1 MSDPAPIPVLLGRE
15 KASLGSRWTRRALIG
30 ATAGAAAWALVGC
43 GGDEPDD
50 PGDRPE
56 ASPVP
61 SPSPPLPPLASP
73 VAGFLDPARWRGRS
87 LTVASQGGSYQQAQ
101 DAAYFGPFQVATGAT
116 VSQDTTVL
124 GELRRQV
131 DDEAVQWDLV
141 CLPTEDVLPL
151 ARDGY
156 LRPVDYGVVDDS
168 VLFSETGIVMQYGV
182 GADFFSTVIIGPPD
196 PTTAALTWADV
207 WDTAAGVPARSLRR
221 YPAGTMEFALIADG
235 VPLGDLYPLDVE
247 RAFVSLGRI
256 APNVAVWYE
265 DSKQP
270 VELVV
275 NGEVGLASAWNVRTT
290 LPDARGQVGISWTG
304 GMLSGD
310 SWVVPAG
317 APNADVAMSLI
328 SYATRAVPTA
338 NFSRLIP
345 FGPVNREALA
355 LLTPGEWEVLPTS
368 EAHMAV
374 QFVENWNYWVDNRE
388 RLSRRFDAW
397 LESARRGA
405 DEPPP

>member
-1 MSDPAPIPVLLGRE
+1 MSDERRGDRPRLAPARGLGRR
-15 KASLGSRWTRRALIG
+15 LSRRGLVSA
-30 ATAGAAAWALVGC
+30 ATGLVAGALVGC
-43 GGDEPDD
+43 GGDEP
-50 PGDRPE
+50 GGG
-56 ASPVP
+56 
-61 SPSPPLPPLASP
+61 SPPTSSPEPEVTLALPPLASP
-73 VAGFLDPARWRGRS
+73 VAGYLDPSRWQGRS
-87 LTVASQGGSYQQAQ
+87 LTVASQGGDYQQAQ
-101 DAAYFGPFQVATGAT
+101 ADAYFGPFQVATGA
-116 VSQDTTVL
+116 SIAQDTTVL

-156 LRPVDYGVVDDS
+156 LRPIDYSVVDDS

-182 GADFFSTVIIGPPD
+182 GADFFSTVIIGPAGATSPG
-196 PTTAALTWADV
+196 LTWADV
-207 WDTAAGVPARSLRR
+207 WDPGVGLPGRSLRR
-221 YPAGTMEFALIADG
+221 FPAGTLEFALIADG
-235 VPLGDLYPLDVE
+235 VALADLYPLDVE
-247 RAFVSLGRI
+247 RAFVSLRRI
-256 APNVAVWYE
+256 APSVAVWYE

-290 LPDARGQVGISWTG
+290 LPDARGQIGISWAG

-317 APNADVAMSLI
+317 APNADVAMSLVN
-328 SYATRAVPTA
+328 YATRAVPTA

-355 LLTPGEWEVLPTS
+355 LLTPAERDGLPTAES
-368 EAHMAV
+368 HLAV

-388 RLSRRFDAW
+388 RLGRRFDTW
-397 LESARRGA
+397 LEGVRQGA
-405 DEPPP
+405 EEPAP